1 MNWQSFENPNNCFII
16 ALKFNPLP
24 SMSVLRK
31 KIFIVD
37 DDPVLAEMLKDHL
50 VKMTNYEIVIY
61 ESGEECLKHMVDQPG
76 IVFLDYYLNSV
87 NKDAMDGLEVL
98 QEIKKM
104 DPETDV
110 VILSGQDKIEVAV
123 KTMQYGAFDYIVK
136 GESAFYRAEKV
147 VFNIYRYKKLQG
159 NAARYKSLAIWL
171 AIGFGILIV
180 LVIWLELSGKIK
192 DMPGW
197 V

>member
-1 MNWQSFENPNNCFII
+1 
-16 ALKFNPLP
+16 
-24 SMSVLRK
+24 MSDLRK

-50 VKMTNYEIVIY
+50 VKMTNYEITIF
-61 ESGEECLKHMVDQPG
+61 ESGEQCLKSMSEKPG

-87 NKDAMDGLEVL
+87 NRDAMDGLEVL
-98 QEIKKM
+98 QEIKKA
-104 DPETDV
+104 DPDADV

-159 NAARYKSLAIWL
+159 NAAHYKNLSIWL
-171 AIGFGILIV
+171 AIGFVLLVV
-180 LVIWLELSGKIK
+180 LVMWLQMSGKIK
-192 DMPGW
+192 DLPGW
-197 V
+197 I

>member
-1 MNWQSFENPNNCFII
+1 
-16 ALKFNPLP
+16 
-24 SMSVLRK
+24 MSDFRK

-50 VKMTNYEIVIY
+50 TKMTNYDVSVY
-61 ESGEECLKHMVDQPG
+61 DSGEECLKHLSEKPG
-76 IVFLDYYLNSV
+76 IVFLDFYLNSV

-98 QEIKKM
+98 QEIKKV
-104 DPETDV
+104 DPEADV

-159 NAARYKSLAIWL
+159 NASKYKNLSIWL
-171 AIGFGILIV
+171 AIGFGLLVILI
-180 LVIWLELSGKIK
+180 IWLQLSGKIS

-197 V
+197 S

>member
-1 MNWQSFENPNNCFII
+1 MPEF
-16 ALKFNPLP
+16 
-24 SMSVLRK
+24 RK

-50 VKMTNYEIVIY
+50 MKMTSYEITVFD
-61 ESGEECLKHMVDQPG
+61 SGEDCLKNMHLKPG
-76 IVFLDYYLNSV
+76 IIFLDFYLNSV

-98 QEIKKM
+98 QEIKKQ

-159 NAARYKSLAIWL
+159 NAAAYKNLAIWL
-171 AIGFGILIV
+171 AVGFGLLVI
-180 LVIWLELSGKIK
+180 LVIWLQLSGKIT
-192 DMPGW
+192 DLPGW
-197 V
+197 S

>member
-1 MNWQSFENPNNCFII
+1 
-16 ALKFNPLP
+16 
-24 SMSVLRK
+24 MSVLRK

-50 VKMTNYEIVIY
+50 VKMTNYDIVIF
-61 ESGEECLKHMVDQPG
+61 ESGEECLKNISQKPG
-76 IVFLDYYLNSV
+76 IVFLDFYLNSV
-87 NKDAMDGLEVL
+87 NRDAMDGLEVL
-98 QEIKKM
+98 QEIKKV
-104 DPETDV
+104 DPDADV

-147 VFNIYRYKKLQG
+147 VFNIYRYKKLQD
-159 NAARYKSLAIWL
+159 NAARYKNLAIWL
-171 AIGFGILIV
+171 AIGFGLLIV
-180 LVIWLELSGKIK
+180 LVIWLQLSGHIK

>member
-1 MNWQSFENPNNCFII
+1 MPDF
-16 ALKFNPLP
+16 
-24 SMSVLRK
+24 RK

-50 VKMTNYEIVIY
+50 SKMTSYEVKIF
-61 ESGEECLKHMVDQPG
+61 ETGEECLKNLGEKPG
-76 IVFLDYYLNSV
+76 IVFLDFYLNSV
-87 NKDAMDGLEVL
+87 NKEAMDGLEVL
-98 QEIKKM
+98 QEIKKV
-104 DPETDV
+104 DPEADV

-159 NAARYKSLAIWL
+159 NASKYKNLSIWL
-171 AIGFGILIV
+171 AVGFGLLVILI
-180 LVIWLELSGKIK
+180 IWLQLSGKIS
-192 DMPGW
+192 DIPGW
-197 V
+197 S

>member
-1 MNWQSFENPNNCFII
+1 
-16 ALKFNPLP
+16 
-24 SMSVLRK
+24 MSELRK

-50 VKMTNYEIVIY
+50 AKMTNYDIRIF
-61 ESGEECLKHMVDQPG
+61 ESGEECMNHIDERPG

-98 QEIKKM
+98 QELKKR
-104 DPETDV
+104 DPEIDV

-159 NAARYKSLAIWL
+159 NATLYKNLSIWL
-171 AIGFGILIV
+171 AVGFGLLIII
-180 LVIWLELSGKIK
+180 VIWLQMSGKIK

>member
-1 MNWQSFENPNNCFII
+1 MAEI
-16 ALKFNPLP
+16 
-24 SMSVLRK
+24 RK

-50 VKMTNYEIVIY
+50 TKMTSYEISVF
-61 ESGEECLKHMVDQPG
+61 ETGEDCLKSLSSKPG
-76 IVFLDYYLNSV
+76 IIFLDFYLNSV
-87 NKDAMDGLEVL
+87 NKDAMDGLEIL
-98 QEIKKM
+98 QEIKKE
-104 DPETDV
+104 DPEVDV

-147 VFNIYRYKKLQG
+147 VFNIYRFKKMQSNASKYKYL
-159 NAARYKSLAIWL
+159 SIWL
-171 AIGFGILIV
+171 AIGFGILAILV
-180 LVIWLELSGKIK
+180 LWLQFSGKIS

-197 V
+197 S

>member
-1 MNWQSFENPNNCFII
+1 MPDF
-16 ALKFNPLP
+16 
-24 SMSVLRK
+24 RK
-31 KIFIVD
+31 KLFIVD

-50 VKMTNYEIVIY
+50 SKMTNYEVKIFDT
-61 ESGEECLKHMVDQPG
+61 GEECLKNMGEKPG
-76 IVFLDYYLNSV
+76 IVFLDFYLNSV

-98 QEIKKM
+98 QEIKKV

-159 NAARYKSLAIWL
+159 NASKYKNLSIWL
-171 AIGFGILIV
+171 AVGFGLLVILIM
-180 LVIWLELSGKIK
+180 WLQLSGKIS

-197 V
+197 S

>member
-1 MNWQSFENPNNCFII
+1 
-16 ALKFNPLP
+16 
-24 SMSVLRK
+24 MSDFRK

-50 VKMTNYEIVIY
+50 SKMTSYEVKIFDT
-61 ESGEECLKHMVDQPG
+61 GEECLKNIGERPG
-76 IVFLDYYLNSV
+76 IIFLDFYLNSV
-87 NKDAMDGLEVL
+87 NKEAMDGLEVL
-98 QEIKKM
+98 QEIKKV
-104 DPETDV
+104 DPEVDV

-159 NAARYKSLAIWL
+159 NASKYKNLSIWL
-171 AIGFGILIV
+171 AVGFGLLVILI
-180 LVIWLELSGKIK
+180 IWLQISGKIT

-197 V
+197 S

>member
-1 MNWQSFENPNNCFII
+1 
-16 ALKFNPLP
+16 
-24 SMSVLRK
+24 MSEFRK

-50 VKMTNYEIVIY
+50 TKMTSYDVY
-61 ESGEECLKHMVDQPG
+61 VFDSGEECLKNLSEKPG
-76 IVFLDYYLNSV
+76 IIFLDYYLNSV
-87 NKDAMDGLEVL
+87 NKDAMDGLEIL
-98 QEIKKM
+98 QDIKKV
-104 DPETDV
+104 DPEVDV

-159 NAARYKSLAIWL
+159 NAAKYKNLSIWL
-171 AIGFGILIV
+171 AVGIIL
-180 LVIWLELSGKIK
+180 LVILVLWLQLSGKIS

-197 V
+197 S